1 MGADCVYSI
10 IGKKPFD
17 LVIKNVKIVNVFTES
32 IVEGDVAVTGGA
44 IAYIGPIDFPYTAN
58 EEIDGAG
65 RYAVPGFIDAHM
77 HIESSMMA
85 PARFAELV
93 LACGT
98 TTVAADPHEIANVC
112 GAAGVRAM
120 AEASAN
126 MPLHVLMMAPS
137 TIPSAPGLERS
148 GWSLGEKEMEELLD
162 IPGVAGMGELM
173 DFNAVA
179 GGDERILGVV
189 EAARRRGVI
198 LDGHVPALTGARLQ
212 AFRATGVDADHTD
225 MSLPRAKE
233 KLAAGFSIQ
242 IQHSFLSE
250 DLIAYVDQFPLQDR
264 IMLITDDVP
273 FVELVEHGHLNANVR
288 RAIALGLRPLRA
300 IRYATINA
308 AARLRLY
315 DRGAVSPGYR
325 ADILLMKDLEKI
337 EPDMVFS
344 DGELVAENG
353 KCLVR
358 MDAYRFPEEFYHS
371 VHVLPLAAEDFAL
384 RAELPAGA
392 AEALVHVLGCN
403 EITTRTKNETRW
415 IPVRNGQLDTAGLV
429 KVGVIYRHG
438 YGPEKAP
445 GKEVSLG
452 LLAGFPAFRGALAT
466 TYAHD
471 SHNLTVYGTDEEDM
485 ARAANRL
492 LEIGGG
498 LCAVQ
503 GGEVLAEVPLP
514 VAGVLTEGEA
524 DELQEQ
530 FGAFFRAVERLGLRH
545 ANPMMFLTLMT
556 LAVSPEIKCTDIGLV
571 DTLEKK
577 FVPLVVET
585 R

>member
-32 IVEGDVAVTGGA
+32 IVEGDVAVTGGV

-344 DGELVAENG
+344 DGRLVAENG
-353 KCLVR
+353 RCLVR
-358 MDAYRFPEEFYHS
+358 MEKYKFPEEFYHS
-371 VHVLPLAAEDFAL
+371 DRSGPCPAPGGGGFCAEGGAPGGSGGGADPRAGLQRDHNPHEKRDALDPRPKRTAGHRRAGEGGRHLPPRL
-384 RAELPAGA
+384 RPGKSPREGGLPGPAGR
-392 AEALVHVLGCN
+392 V
-403 EITTRTKNETRW
+403 
-415 IPVRNGQLDTAGLV
+415 P
-429 KVGVIYRHG
+429 GVPGGSG
-438 YGPEKAP
+438 YYLRPRQP
-445 GKEVSLG
+445 Q
-452 LLAGFPAFRGALAT
+452 P
-466 TYAHD
+466 H
-471 SHNLTVYGTDEEDM
+471 
-485 ARAANRL
+485 
-492 LEIGGG
+492 
-498 LCAVQ
+498 
-503 GGEVLAEVPLP
+503 
-514 VAGVLTEGEA
+514 
-524 DELQEQ
+524 
-530 FGAFFRAVERLGLRH
+530 GLR
-545 ANPMMFLTLMT
+545 N
-556 LAVSPEIKCTDIGLV
+556 
-571 DTLEKK
+571 
-577 FVPLVVET
+577 